1 MAERITQAWL
11 NKRVGLLNDMLGRPK
26 TQYTKKAGGGLTGNK
41 GHLFIDHA
49 YSGVKV
55 AMMAGNG
62 TGEHNISDGY
72 VPKRELNNFINGMIA
87 GVREAQAGRKQ
98 NPAKRKTPGYDAG
111 FKLAKGK
118 RKMAKKKR
126 SAKQLA
132 NDKRLGRM
140 AKARAKKKR
149 GGRRKKVAKRKVT
162 KRRVVRKR
170 NVVRRGFPKS
180 IAKRKTRA
188 KSHLWLIFRVY
199 GNSVAFYNGGYPISN
214 RWGTKGKAAFYQ
226 TKEQARKLASTLRV
240 SPRVNVGICSADSTI
255 HDIRKG
261 LQEGKI

>member
-1 MAERITQAWL
+1 
-11 NKRVGLLNDMLGRPK
+11 
-26 TQYTKKAGGGLTGNK
+26 
-41 GHLFIDHA
+41 
-49 YSGVKV
+49 
-55 AMMAGNG
+55 
-62 TGEHNISDGY
+62 
-72 VPKRELNNFINGMIA
+72 
-87 GVREAQAGRKQ
+87 
-98 NPAKRKTPGYDAG
+98 
-111 FKLAKGK
+111 
-118 RKMAKKKR
+118 
-126 SAKQLA
+126 
-132 NDKRLGRM
+132 M

-162 KRRVVRKR
+162 KRRVVRRANPKR
-170 NVVRRGFPKS
+170 T
-180 IAKRKTRA
+180 TRA

-261 LQEGKI
+261 LTEGKI